1 MSPPAAA
8 TMPTTYEEWEAAYG
22 LSPELGA
29 PFTTLSGEP
38 VKALYTEADL
48 PIPAAIGLPGA
59 YPFTRGVYSSMY
71 RGRLW
76 TVRQFAGFGTADET
90 NERFRYLLEHGQQGL
105 STAFDMPSLMGHDSD
120 HPLALGE
127 VGREG
132 VAIDTL
138 DDMQTLFEGIDVGE
152 VSVSMTINAPAAIML
167 AFYVVAAERQGIGPD
182 RLSGTI
188 QADILKEYIAQ
199 KEWCF
204 PIDPAM
210 RLLGDMVEWC
220 STDMPRW
227 HPVSISGYHIR
238 EAGSTAAQ
246 ELAFTLKDGLTY
258 VEQAIER
265 GLDVDDFAPRLSFF
279 FNAQIDFF
287 EEIAKYRAA
296 RRIWAREL
304 RETFGAR
311 NPKSWLMRFHTQTAG
326 VSLTA
331 QQPLNNITRTAIEAL
346 AGVLGGTQSL
356 HTNSYDE
363 ALALPTEEAV
373 QIALRTQQVIAHET
387 GVANTIDPLGGSYF
401 VESLTDRLE
410 ELAYDYFRR
419 IDELGGMVE
428 AVKQNF
434 PQREIADA
442 SYELQTE
449 IDAGDRVVVGVNRF
463 QNHGD
468 AEIRTLRIDPAVE
481 RKQLDRLQGVRA
493 RRDGRGV
500 EDTLAG
506 LRTNAAR
513 ADHEPHA
520 GAARVRA
527 RPCERGRDHRRAAG
541 RLGRVP
547 RVPRLLMGAGGG
559 RKLRVVVAKPGLD
572 GHDRGAKII
581 ARALRDAGM
590 EVIYTGLHQT
600 PEQIV
605 ETVIQEDA
613 DAVGLS
619 ILSGAHMTLVPRI
632 VALLRAQGV
641 DDVIVTVGGTI
652 PSHDIPELERL
663 GVAAVF
669 TPGAPLRDIIEFL
682 QRSVGERTPV

>member
-1 MSPPAAA
+1 MTGNLAAPIA
-8 TMPTTYEEWEAAYG
+8 TPTTYEEWLAAYG
-22 LSPELGA
+22 VEREREGD
-29 PFTTLSGEP
+29 FVTLSGEP
-38 VKALYTEADL
+38 IRPLYTAADL
-48 PIPAAIGLPGA
+48 PDSSSIGLPGG
-59 YPFTRGVYSSMY
+59 YPFTRGVYPSMY

-76 TVRQFAGFGTADET
+76 TMRQFAGFGTAEDT
-90 NERFRYLLEHGQQGL
+90 NERFRYLLDHGQTGL

-120 HPLALGE
+120 SPRSEGE

-132 VAIDTL
+132 VAVDTVE
-138 DDMQTLFEGIDVGE
+138 DMRTLFGGIDLGE

-167 AFYVVAAERQGIGPD
+167 AYYVVAAEDAGVPAD
-182 RLSGTI
+182 RLAGTI

-210 RLLGDMVEWC
+210 RLLGDMIEWC
-220 STDMPRW
+220 SQHMPRW

-258 VEQAIER
+258 VEQAVER

-304 RETFGAR
+304 RETFGAK

-363 ALALPTEEAV
+363 ALALPTEDAV
-373 QIALRTQQVIAHET
+373 RIALRTQQIIAHET

-401 VESLTDRLE
+401 VEALTDE
-410 ELAYDYFRR
+410 IEAKAYDYFAK

-428 AVKQNF
+428 AVKRSY

-442 SYELQTE
+442 SFALQLE
-449 IDAGDRVVVGVNRF
+449 IDSGRRIVVGVNSF
-463 QNHGD
+463 TEGAD
-468 AEIRTLRIDPAVE
+468 DDTPILRIDHAVE
-481 RKQLDRLQGVRA
+481 QTQIDRLQSVRA
-493 RRDGRGV
+493 GRDVAAV
-500 EDTLAG
+500 ESSLHALQQAAANERENLMPHLID
-506 LRTNAAR
+506 AAR
-513 ADHEPHA
+513 ASTSEGEMVQSLQSVWGDY
-520 GAARVRA
+520 
-527 RPCERGRDHRRAAG
+527 RD
-541 RLGRVP
+541 VP
-547 RVPRLLMGAGGG
+547 
-559 RKLRVVVAKPGLD
+559 
-572 GHDRGAKII
+572 
-581 ARALRDAGM
+581 
-590 EVIYTGLHQT
+590 
-600 PEQIV
+600 
-605 ETVIQEDA
+605 
-613 DAVGLS
+613 
-619 ILSGAHMTLVPRI
+619 
-632 VALLRAQGV
+632 
-641 DDVIVTVGGTI
+641 
-652 PSHDIPELERL
+652 
-663 GVAAVF
+663 VF
-669 TPGAPLRDIIEFL
+669 
-682 QRSVGERTPV
+682 

>member
-1 MSPPAAA
+1 MSDQMTITDLERWYRERYAPIPERPA
-8 TMPTTYEEWEAAYG
+8 
-22 LSPELGA
+22 S
-29 PFTTLSGEP
+29 FTTLSGEAVRP
-38 VKALYTEADL
+38 LYTEADL
-48 PIPAAIGLPGA
+48 PDPEQIGLPGE
-59 YPFTRGVYSSMY
+59 YPFTRGVYPSMY

-76 TVRQFAGFGTADET
+76 TMRQFAGFGTAEVT
-90 NERFRYLLEHGQQGL
+90 NERFRYLLAHGQTGL

-120 HPLALGE
+120 HPLSLGE

-132 VAIDTL
+132 VAVDTV
-138 DDMQTLFEGIDVGE
+138 DDMETLFGGIDLGA

-167 AFYVVAAERQGIGPD
+167 AFYVVAAERQGVPAD
-182 RLSGTI
+182 RLAGTI

-210 RLLGDMVEWC
+210 RLLGDLIEW
-220 STDMPRW
+220 STQNMPRW

-304 RETFGAR
+304 KETYGAK
-311 NPKSWLMRFHTQTAG
+311 NPRSWLMRFHTQTAG

-363 ALALPTEEAV
+363 ALALPTEDAV
-373 QIALRTQQVIAHET
+373 RIALRTQQVIAHET
-387 GVANTIDPLGGSYF
+387 GVTNTIDPLGGSYF
-401 VESLTDRLE
+401 VEALTDRME

-428 AVKQNF
+428 AVKRNF

-442 SYELQTE
+442 SFELQTE
-449 IDAGDRVVVGVNRF
+449 IDAGRRIVVGVNDYVE
-463 QNHGD
+463 GD
-468 AEIRTLRIDPAVE
+468 GTETPTLRIDPALE
-481 RKQLDRLQGVRA
+481 RKQIGRVQAVRAARDAAAVERALATLCETAAREDTNLMPVLVEAARVHVSEGEVVAALQGVF
-493 RRDGRGV
+493 
-500 EDTLAG
+500 
-506 LRTNAAR
+506 
-513 ADHEPHA
+513 
-520 GAARVRA
+520 GA
-527 RPCERGRDHRRAAG
+527 
-541 RLGRVP
+541 
-547 RVPRLLMGAGGG
+547 
-559 RKLRVVVAKPGLD
+559 
-572 GHDRGAKII
+572 
-581 ARALRDAGM
+581 
-590 EVIYTGLHQT
+590 YT
-600 PEQIV
+600 E
-605 ETVIQEDA
+605 
-613 DAVGLS
+613 
-619 ILSGAHMTLVPRI
+619 
-632 VALLRAQGV
+632 
-641 DDVIVTVGGTI
+641 
-652 PSHDIPELERL
+652 
-663 GVAAVF
+663 
-669 TPGAPLRDIIEFL
+669 
-682 QRSVGERTPV
+682 TPVF